1 MELPITFEQNM
12 KELLGEEFGQYKAC
26 LDQPM
31 YHGIRINTMKI
42 SVEDFMKI
50 NPFHL
55 KPVPWCPNGFYYD
68 ENLDK
73 PSKHPYYYAGL
84 YYIQEPSAMTP
95 ASVLPIEEGD
105 RVLDICAAPGGKSTE
120 LAAKLNG
127 TGILVS
133 NDISAS
139 RAKALLKNLEVF
151 GAENALI
158 VSEAPYKLAER
169 FPNYFDKILIDAPCS
184 GEGMFRKSNSMIT
197 AWENN
202 GNQLFKD
209 LQVSIL
215 DQVVKMLKPGGMLLY
230 STCTF
235 APLENEQSI
244 EYLLSLDDSLSLVD
258 FDPYKDFDHG
268 HPEWSETKNEEL
280 TKCARLWPHR
290 IEGEGHFVTLVKKE
304 GSYSTLGNYGD
315 YPIKK
320 AKLPAEVSDF
330 LKMIDKDFS
339 ESRLEIS
346 QDKLYFI
353 PDTFPQVRGLRILR
367 CGLYMGE
374 IKKNRF
380 EPSQSLA
387 MALNAKEFANCV
399 NFTAEDARVLK
410 YLKGET
416 VDIEDSEE
424 QLLLN
429 TKKLKN
435 GFVLVCVDGYPLG
448 WAKNN
453 NGVLKNKYLPGWR
466 LMS

>member
-1 MELPITFEQNM
+1 MELPKLFEDNM
-12 KELLGEEFGQYKAC
+12 ISLLGDEFHEYKAC
-26 LDQPM
+26 LDKPM

-42 SVEDFMKI
+42 SVEDFLKI

-55 KPVPWCPNGFYYD
+55 KPVPWCENGFYYD

-95 ASVLPIEEGD
+95 AAVLPVEKGD

-120 LAAKLNG
+120 LAAKLEG
-127 TGILVS
+127 TGVLVS

-151 GAENALI
+151 GATNALI
-158 VSEAPYKLAER
+158 ISEAPYKLSER
-169 FPNYFDKILIDAPCS
+169 FAGYFDKILIDAPCS

-202 GNQLFKD
+202 GNQLFGD

-215 DQVVKMLKPGGMLLY
+215 KEVVKMLKPGGKILY

-235 APLENEQSI
+235 APLENEKSV
-244 EYLLSLDDSLSLVD
+244 EYLLGLDNELSLCD
-258 FDPYKDFDHG
+258 FEKYEKFDDG
-268 HPEWSETKNEEL
+268 HPSWSDTGNEEL

-290 IEGEGHFVTLVKKE
+290 IEGEGHFVALVKKE
-304 GSYSTLGNYGD
+304 GISVNSGNSGS

-320 AKLPAEVSDF
+320 AKLTKETIDF
-330 LKMIDKDFS
+330 FNCFKKSFDFNRF
-339 ESRLEIS
+339 EQS
-346 QDKLYFI
+346 QDKLYYI
-353 PDTFPQVRGLRILR
+353 PESFPAVRGLRILR
-367 CGLYMGE
+367 CGLYLGE

-387 MALNAKEFANCV
+387 MSINSSDFNNIINLSSDDDRV
-399 NFTAEDARVLK
+399 NK

-416 VDIEDSEE
+416 IEADG
-424 QLLLN
+424 N
-429 TKKLKN
+429 N
-435 GFVLVCVDGYPLG
+435 GWALICVDSYPLG
-448 WAKNN
+448 WGKLN
-453 NGVLKNKYLPGWR
+453 NGILKNKYLPGWR